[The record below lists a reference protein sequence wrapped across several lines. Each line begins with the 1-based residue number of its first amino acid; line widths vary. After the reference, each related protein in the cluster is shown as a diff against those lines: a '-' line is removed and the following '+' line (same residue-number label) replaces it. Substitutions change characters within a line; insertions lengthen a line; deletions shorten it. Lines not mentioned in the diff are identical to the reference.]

1 MTVYGISAT
10 KRDVE
15 GIDRFFGRDEL
26 TRVAAMLDYLIVLVP
41 YSPENDKIVDGK
53 VLSSMKSTA
62 YLINIARG
70 GVIDEEALIDALKTG
85 KIAGAGVDV
94 YNEEPLP
101 KDHPFW
107 NMDNLLMTPKHGGM
121 SDIYQEQV
129 LPVLENNLRH
139 FLNGDREKMINIVKR

>member
-1 MTVYGISAT
+1 M
-10 KRDVE
+10 
-15 GIDRFFGRDEL
+15 
-26 TRVAAMLDYLIVLVP
+26 
-41 YSPENDKIVDGK
+41 
-53 VLSSMKSTA
+53 
-62 YLINIARG
+62 
-70 GVIDEEALIDALKTG
+70 IDEEALIDALKTG

-107 NMDNLLMTPKHGGM
+107 DLDNLLMTPKHGGM

-129 LPVLENNLRH
+129 LPILEKNLRH